1 MAIITL
7 NLDDTKPT
15 EKVKAASKTVK
26 KKKSNAADLG
36 NGFFIKNVPV
46 KKISHKEMP
55 SNRNEKLMKRVN
67 SFAALNENKVL
78 LLHFSRLT

>member
-55 SNRNEKLMKRVN
+55 SNRNKKINEKGAFFR
-67 SFAALNENKVL
+67 S
-78 LLHFSRLT
+78 T

>member
-46 KKISHKEMP
+46 KKISHKE
-55 SNRNEKLMKRVN
+55 
-67 SFAALNENKVL
+67 
-78 LLHFSRLT
+78 SRQIGTKS